1 MADLQVQVAP
11 QSDGAVVVT
20 LVGMADMAG
29 AGVLERQ
36 LTFLSAKHPRHVVFD
51 LAGLTFIS
59 SLAMGVL
66 MQFRRGCAIWGGRI
80 TLAAV
85 HPTVAGAL
93 KHAALQ
99 SLLPMTATVSEAL
112 TTTAPTP
119 AAK

>member
-1 MADLQVQVAP
+1 MSDLQVQIVPHA
-11 QSDGAVVVT
+11 DGVVVT

-85 HPTVAGAL
+85 HPTVAMAL

-99 SLLPMTATVSEAL
+99 SLLPMTPTVSDAL
-112 TTTAPTP
+112 AAEPAPQP
-119 AAK
+119 AK